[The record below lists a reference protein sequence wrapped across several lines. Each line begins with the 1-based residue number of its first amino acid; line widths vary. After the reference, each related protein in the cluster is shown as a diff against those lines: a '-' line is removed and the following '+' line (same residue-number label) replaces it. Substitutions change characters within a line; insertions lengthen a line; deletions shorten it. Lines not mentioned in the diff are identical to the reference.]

1 MNSKSVLVGS
11 EDQLPLIAV
20 TGSQVPYIYDLPHLL
35 SLPKGFEFRFRYQ
48 PKWVDESL
56 TKRIMDEGEAFAGRS
71 MVILFHSQEGEYLI
85 PVRRGEVIAIE
96 WIAPMIFVRF
106 RLGEFPKLNLAI
118 ESYSCSKKESFAPAL
133 DRLKLLAQAIV
144 GDIDGSPKY
153 DLKEALPKGYYIREG
168 CVPLDDADWKK
179 QVDSTAWARLV
190 AILHVDPNLT
200 GIPFFHVL
208 GFQRDNGDSPKPT
221 AIKNQFSRSRE
232 PIYGFS
238 LKESGRYRLRVVEWS
253 ELLKKGKQPQVK
265 VRCEHDS
272 DCFALEGA
280 SDLVVGKYDVIE
292 FTFSATHAGYSV
304 IALRAEPDLSAEDAV
319 PGDGTSESKLP
330 NWASWPSVFVARI
343 PVVVRPRPLK
353 VVLPLL
359 AGLAGLCL
367 YLLIAPKIADGSV
380 RALAELFGLGLIV
393 VFAGGLNDFLGGIF
407 DMKSS
412 LKKLRGG
419 AGSWNADDQ

>member
-1 MNSKSVLVGS
+1 MNSKSVSVGS
-11 EDQLPLIAV
+11 EDHLPLVAV

-56 TKRIMDEGEAFAGRS
+56 TKKIVDEGVTFAGRS

-133 DRLKLLAQAIV
+133 DRLKLLAHAIV
-144 GDIDGSPKY
+144 GDIGGNPKY
-153 DLKEALPKGYYIREG
+153 DLKEALPAGFYMREA
-168 CVPLDDADWKK
+168 CVPLVDAEWRG
-179 QVDSTAWARLV
+179 QIDSTAWARLA

-208 GFQRDNGDSPKPT
+208 GFQRDNGDSPKPR
-221 AIKNQFSRSRE
+221 AIKNQFSPSRE
-232 PIYGFS
+232 SIYGFS

-253 ELLKKGKQPQVK
+253 EPLKKVNQPPVK
-265 VRCEHDS
+265 VRCEHDP

-292 FTFSATHAGYSV
+292 FTFSATQAGYSV
-304 IALRAEPDLSAEDAV
+304 IALRAEPDMSAENASASH
-319 PGDGTSESKLP
+319 GTSESGLP

-343 PVVVRPRPLK
+343 PVFVRPRLLK
-353 VVLPLL
+353 FVLPLL
-359 AGLAGLCL
+359 AGLAGLSL
-367 YLLIAPKIADGSV
+367 YLFIAPEIADKNL
-380 RALAELFGLGLIV
+380 RALAQLFGLGLVV
-393 VFAGGLNDFLGGIF
+393 VFVRGLNDFLGGIF
-407 DMKSS
+407 ELKSS
-412 LKKLRGG
+412 LKRLTGG
-419 AGSWNADDQ
+419 AGSWNANDQ